1 MSTSKSRSRRILIA
15 LTGIIGTAAVV
26 LPALGTVLSTRPSGE
41 LTTPTTTTAPVYTIK
56 PLPVRPVVSA
66 FVTTPEECP
75 PPDDTPPDQPMR
87 VCDIT
92 GTAVYELEPEALRIQ
107 LTNVDAFRNPLTG
120 VEVVQMSMTDESA
133 RRFGDF
139 TETQV
144 GKQVAFVRDGTVVW
158 GPRID
163 APIDGTVLQLS
174 GELTAAEAAEVS
186 RELRGDE

>member
-1 MSTSKSRSRRILIA
+1 
-15 LTGIIGTAAVV
+15 
-26 LPALGTVLSTRPSGE
+26 
-41 LTTPTTTTAPVYTIK
+41 
-56 PLPVRPVVSA
+56 VRPVVSA

-133 RRFGDF
+133 RYFGEF

-144 GKQVAFVRDGTVVW
+144 GKQVAFVRDGTVIW
-158 GPRID
+158 GPRI
-163 APIDGTVLQLS
+163 ATPIDGTVLQLS
-174 GELTAAEAAEVS
+174 GELTAEEAAEVS
-186 RELRGDE
+186 RKLRGAD